1 MIPMETVMPKSNTY
15 KYSIIVATYNRIEE
29 MKELINS
36 LQAMTFSP
44 ADFELV
50 VVDDGSA
57 DGTGDYLKSL
67 DTEFD
72 IQYHYQQNQG
82 PGAARNR
89 AMSEAKGE
97 YFIFLDSDVIVPE
110 RYLTAVDESVTTE
123 SWDAF
128 GGPDDSHPSF
138 PPLLLAI
145 NYSMTSFIGTGGTRG
160 STDSVTRFYPRSF
173 NMGIHR
179 QIFESMGGM
188 NDLRHGQDMDYS
200 ARIYRAGYKVGLIP
214 DAVVYHKRRTSL
226 KKFYKQIFN
235 WGVARINLGRTY
247 SEMLKPVHLLP
258 AVLIA
263 IVIISVVASL
273 FFPAVLWL
281 FLFMV
286 FGAIGVAG
294 FAFYD
299 SYRQTQKW
307 RVAFLS
313 IVTLFLQVFA
323 YGLGNWSGI
332 WQWMRGKSRAE
343 GFTKNYYK

>member
-1 MIPMETVMPKSNTY
+1 METVMPKSTDY
-15 KYSIIVATYNRIEE
+15 KYSIIVATYNRIQE
-29 MKELINS
+29 MKELISS
-36 LQAMTFSP
+36 LRAMTFS
-44 ADFELV
+44 ADDFELV
-50 VVDDGSA
+50 VVDDGSS
-57 DGTGDYLKSL
+57 DGTADFIQSL
-67 DTEFD
+67 ETEFD
-72 IQYHYQQNQG
+72 IQYHFQQNQG

-89 AMSEAKGE
+89 AMSEARGD

-110 RYLTAVDESVTTE
+110 HYLSAVDESVRE
-123 SWDAF
+123 EGWDAF

-160 STDSVTRFYPRSF
+160 SADSVTRFYPRSF
-173 NMGIHR
+173 NMGIRR
-179 QIFESMGGM
+179 QIFESIGGM

-247 SEMLKPVHLLP
+247 PEMLKPVHLLP
-258 AVLIA
+258 AFLIA
-263 IVIISVVASL
+263 ILMLSVVVSL
-273 FFPAVLWL
+273 FIPAILWL
-281 FLFMV
+281 FLFMF

-299 SYRQTQKW
+299 SYRQTQQW

-313 IVTLFLQVFA
+313 VVTLFLQVFA
-323 YGLGNWSGI
+323 YGLGTWSGI
-332 WQWMRGKSRAE
+332 WQWMLGKGRAE

>member
-1 MIPMETVMPKSNTY
+1 MKKAMRESNAY
-15 KYSIIVATYNRIEE
+15 KYSIIVATYNRIQE
-29 MKELINS
+29 MKELISS
-36 LQAMTFSP
+36 LRAMTFSP

-50 VVDDGSA
+50 VVDDGSE
-57 DGTGDYLKSL
+57 DGTGDYIQSL

-97 YFIFLDSDVIVPE
+97 YFIFLDSDVIVPDS
-110 RYLTAVDESVTTE
+110 YLSAVDKSVKE
-123 SWDAF
+123 ERWEAF

-138 PPLLLAI
+138 PPLLQAI

-160 STDSVTRFYPRSF
+160 STESVTRFYPRSF

-179 QIFESMGGM
+179 QVFESMGGM

-235 WGVARINLGRTY
+235 WGVARINLGRAY
-247 SEMLKPVHLLP
+247 PEMLKPVHLLP
-258 AVLIA
+258 ALLIA
-263 IVIISVVASL
+263 IVLLSGVIS
-273 FFPAVLWL
+273 FFAPTILWV
-281 FLFMV
+281 FLFMF

-294 FAFYD
+294 FAFFD
-299 SYRQTQKW
+299 SYRQTRKW

-313 IVTLFLQVFA
+313 VVTLFLQVFA
-323 YGLGNWSGI
+323 YGMGTWSGV
-332 WQWMRGKSRAE
+332 WQWLRGKGRAE

>member
-1 MIPMETVMPKSNTY
+1 MRESNAY
-15 KYSIIVATYNRIEE
+15 KYSIIVATYNRIQE
-29 MKELINS
+29 MKELISS
-36 LQAMTFSP
+36 LRAMTFSP

-50 VVDDGSA
+50 VVDDGSE
-57 DGTGDYLKSL
+57 DGTGDYIQSL
-67 DTEFD
+67 NTEFD

-97 YFIFLDSDVIVPE
+97 YFIFLDSDVIVPDS
-110 RYLTAVDESVTTE
+110 YLSAVDKSVKEE
-123 SWDAF
+123 SWEAF
-128 GGPDDSHPSF
+128 GGPDDSHASF
-138 PPLLLAI
+138 PPLLQAI

-160 STDSVTRFYPRSF
+160 STESVTRFYPRSF

-179 QIFESMGGM
+179 QVFESMGGM

-235 WGVARINLGRTY
+235 WGVARINLGRAY
-247 SEMLKPVHLLP
+247 PEMLKPVHLLP
-258 AVLIA
+258 ALLIA
-263 IVIISVVASL
+263 IVLLSGVISIFA
-273 FFPAVLWL
+273 PAVLWV
-281 FLFMV
+281 FLFMF

-294 FAFYD
+294 FAFFD
-299 SYRQTQKW
+299 SYRQTRKW

-313 IVTLFLQVFA
+313 VVSLFLQVFA
-323 YGLGNWSGI
+323 YGMGTWSGV
-332 WQWMRGKSRAE
+332 WQWLRGKGRAE